1 MNTPNIELFKDS
13 MNQRSMNSFDEIKRE
28 GINNNSKIEVK
39 ESNNNSEEF
48 KVEDP
53 EAIAC
58 GHNPLPEYVE

>member
-1 MNTPNIELFKDS
+1 
-13 MNQRSMNSFDEIKRE
+13 MNSFDEIKRE

-53 EAIAC
+53 EVIAC